1 MTTLTLP
8 TTAQA
13 FVVPADQT
21 AEEYFHFLVGLDH
34 LLENVRAAREL
45 WSDPTVQ
52 AALTDVERFVL
63 SHI

>member
-1 MTTLTLP
+1 MTTLTLSP
-8 TTAQA
+8 TAQA
-13 FVVPADQT
+13 FVIRPQSA
-21 AEEYFHFLVGLDH
+21 AELLDLET

-63 SHI
+63 AHI